1 MPTLLPAVRAAS
13 VSVMRSVCGH
23 AWDFEPA
30 QGACCANQLVS
41 VRCAYA
47 GFRVIEM
54 GAGTGCLTGQAYPM
68 LNEGANSEL
77 LQYTCTDI
85 SDSAA
90 SKIQNVVR
98 APNVGFKVTL
108 KPL

>member
-1 MPTLLPAVRAAS
+1 M
-13 VSVMRSVCGH
+13 
-23 AWDFEPA
+23 
-30 QGACCANQLVS
+30 
-41 VRCAYA
+41 
-47 GFRVIEM
+47 IEL
-54 GAGTGCLTGQAYPM
+54 GAGTGSFPGQAYPL

-98 APNVGFKVTL
+98 APNVGFKVAPTSL
-108 KPL
+108 